1 MRSGSRL
8 SAIGGTADEPL
19 TATEPP
25 YFTTAESQTHRER
38 LRDGFD
44 PRPNF
49 TRATLDA
56 LVSEL
61 RVARRAHRDS
71 QGDVLSLGAYRGE
84 LRRAIHH
91 MKYRNARW
99 IAVYFGRA
107 LAAAARESFL
117 VAAQD
122 ATPNASRESFACN
135 VEWRAHVVTWA
146 PTTSRRIAMRGVDQS
161 ALIASAF
168 ARTLHIRC
176 VRTLRRVDDHTQTG
190 SSRELR
196 KRGPQFVV
204 RQRAVR
210 GKRVIVIDD
219 VMTTGTTLARA
230 CDALLAAGALEV
242 RCVVIAHVRAGHP
255 TRVG

>member
-1 MRSGSRL
+1 
-8 SAIGGTADEPL
+8 
-19 TATEPP
+19 
-25 YFTTAESQTHRER
+25 
-38 LRDGFD
+38 
-44 PRPNF
+44 
-49 TRATLDA
+49 
-56 LVSEL
+56 
-61 RVARRAHRDS
+61 
-71 QGDVLSLGAYRGE
+71 
-84 LRRAIHH
+84 
-91 MKYRNARW
+91 
-99 IAVYFGRA
+99 
-107 LAAAARESFL
+107 
-117 VAAQD
+117 
-122 ATPNASRESFACN
+122 
-135 VEWRAHVVTWA
+135 
-146 PTTSRRIAMRGVDQS
+146 MRGVDQS

-242 RCVVIAHVRAGHP
+242 RCAVIAHVRAGHP